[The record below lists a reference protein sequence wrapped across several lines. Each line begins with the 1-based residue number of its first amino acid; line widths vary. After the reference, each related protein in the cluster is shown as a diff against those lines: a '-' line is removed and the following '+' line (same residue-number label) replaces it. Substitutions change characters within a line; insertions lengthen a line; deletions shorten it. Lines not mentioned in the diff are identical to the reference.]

1 MQGTDS
7 LNTAIDSLQ
16 SANEITFSVDNIL
29 ANDGILITVA
39 GYVVVFLA
47 LVLLYFIFTNLTK
60 VLNFNLRKRLRQAG
74 KFADSESKDLN
85 IPGEINAAISM
96 ALLLHF
102 QEVHDYEDAVLTIK
116 KVQKTYSPWSSK
128 IYGLRQTPR

>member
-7 LNTAIDSLQ
+7 LNAAIDSLQ
-16 SANEITFSVDNIL
+16 SANELTFSLDNIF

-39 GYVVVFLA
+39 GYIVVFLA
-47 LVLLYFIFTNLTK
+47 LLLLYFIFTNLTK
-60 VLNFNLRKRLRQAG
+60 VLNFNLRKRLREAG
-74 KFADSESKDLN
+74 KVSDSESKDLN